1 MKTTSLYKNQT
12 KMVESISLR
21 TRLSILIE
29 DAETPDLIALGNL
42 MLNKDWDEKDI
53 EMDLGSTAIEALL
66 DEIENADHQKVDS
79 IYKSLVEQGVRI

>member
-1 MKTTSLYKNQT
+1 MKTANLYKNQT

-29 DAETPDLIALGNL
+29 DADTQDLKALGNL
-42 MLNKDWDEKDI
+42 ILDKDWGEEEI

-66 DEIENADHQKVDS
+66 DGIENADHQKVDS
-79 IYKSLVEQGVRI
+79 IYKNLVEQGVRF